1 MTDQA
6 AHILRAQR
14 GDSDAFADLIGMYQA
29 MVFGYALSMLGDAGL
44 AEEVVQETF
53 FAAHSSLPKLQNA
66 LAFPGWLRGVTRHQ
80 CYRVLR
86 QRRSP
91 TAPLDRACAVA
102 DPGPDPDELVHTEEL
117 RGQVWNAVMALPR
130 AQRDV
135 VILYYLQ
142 EQSQLQ
148 VAAFLGVPVSTVN
161 MRLHAAR
168 KTLCRSLLAT
178 VKNDIT
184 DAPPPEFADVL
195 GSILQ
200 VEGNLLK
207 VRFRNGTQPALLNSI
222 AVPDDA
228 LLTPAA
234 FISQHL
240 TDGSVRCITVAPS
253 STMHAGTEVI
263 DARRPTETVLQS
275 PILDH
280 ILRKAQR
287 RPGATSL
294 VVESGIK
301 VIDLLC
307 PMVRGGCVGIF
318 GPVGAGKLVIV
329 SELIYRLSKVNPGV
343 SLLYFVQ
350 PGTELSHLHALPD
363 PLPSAPAP
371 MQSIYLPIEDPA
383 DLSSPTSVTARAALD
398 AVVYMSRDLVIR
410 RLYPAVDAL
419 LSSSSAL
426 ESSIVG
432 QEHYDIAQE
441 VRRAIRDFRAA
452 ETVTSQDAAMSRADQ
467 TAVERGRRLQSFLTQ
482 DLFVAE
488 SYTRRSGQFFPLGET
503 LTACRHLLAG

>member
-1 MTDQA
+1 LADQA
-6 AHILRAQR
+6 AYIFRAQR
-14 GDSDAFADLIGMYQA
+14 GDPEAFADLIRMYQA
-29 MVFGYALSMLGDAGL
+29 MVFGYALSMLGDAEL
-44 AEEVVQETF
+44 AEEIVQETF
-53 FAAHSSLPKLQNA
+53 FAAHSSLPALQDA

-86 QRRSP
+86 RRRSP
-91 TAPLDRACAVA
+91 TAPLEQAYAVA
-102 DPGPDPDELVHTEEL
+102 DPSPDLDEQVHTEEL
-117 RGQVWNAVMALPR
+117 RANVWNAVMALPR

-148 VAAFLGVPVSTVN
+148 VATFIGVPVSTVN

-178 VKNDIT
+178 VKNEMNDV
-184 DAPPPEFADVL
+184 PPPDVADVL

-200 VEGNLLK
+200 VEGSVLK

-222 AVPDDA
+222 AVSDDDP
-228 LLTPAA
+228 LTPAA

-263 DARRPTETVLQS
+263 DARQPTETVLQS
-275 PILDH
+275 PTLAH
-280 ILRKAQR
+280 ILRMARR

-294 VVESGIK
+294 VVETGIR

-318 GPVGAGKLVIV
+318 GPVGAGKLVIA
-329 SELIYRLSKVNPGV
+329 SELIYRLSKVNAGV

-371 MQSIYLPIEDPA
+371 MQTIYLPIEDPA
-383 DLSSPTSVTARAALD
+383 DLSTPTSVTARAALD

-419 LSSSSAL
+419 LSTSSAL

-441 VRRAIRDFRAA
+441 VRHAIWVCQAA
-452 ETVTSQDAAMSRADQ
+452 DSVPGQDAAMSRADQ
-467 TAVERGRRLQSFLTQ
+467 TVVERGRRLQSFLAQ

-488 SYTRRSGQFFPLGET
+488 PYTRRSGQFFPLVET
-503 LTACRHLLAG
+503 LTACRQVLAD